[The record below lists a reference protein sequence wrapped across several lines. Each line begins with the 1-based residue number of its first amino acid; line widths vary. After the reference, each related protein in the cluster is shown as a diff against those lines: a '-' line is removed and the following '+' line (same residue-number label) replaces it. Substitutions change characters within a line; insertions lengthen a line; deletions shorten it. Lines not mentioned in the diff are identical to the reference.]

1 MTFRPY
7 DRDVSETVE
16 PQLAASVVRL
26 LSGTELASAVG
37 TTFELITV
45 DEQGWPHV
53 ALLSA
58 GEILATGPSSLRLAL
73 WASSGTTANLTWAGR
88 ALLTFVHDHAYY
100 RVRMTVAQIEAPE
113 TGSRPLAAFLATVV
127 EVQVDE
133 VPYATVTGGITFEL
147 ADAAGTVKRWS
158 DTLEA
163 LRDA

>member
-1 MTFRPY
+1 
-7 DRDVSETVE
+7 VNETIE
-16 PQLAASVVRL
+16 PQLTASVISL
-26 LSGTELASAVG
+26 LSGTELESALG

-53 ALLSA
+53 ALLSI

-73 WASSGTTANLTWAGR
+73 WASSGTAANLSRTAR
-88 ALLTFVHDHAYY
+88 ALLTFVHDHRYHK
-100 RVRMTVAQIEAPE
+100 VRLTATQTGSPAA
-113 TGSRPLAAFLATVV
+113 GSRPLAAFLVTVV

-147 ADAAGTVKRWS
+147 ADAAATVKRWS
-158 DTLEA
+158 DTLET

>member
-1 MTFRPY
+1 M
-7 DRDVSETVE
+7 
-16 PQLAASVVRL
+16 RL
-26 LSGTELASAVG
+26 LSGTELGSAVG

-73 WASSGTTANLTWAGR
+73 WASSGTTANLGLTGR
-88 ALLTFVHDHAYY
+88 ALLTFVDDHSYHK
-100 RVRMTVAQIEAPE
+100 VRMTATRIESPAIE
-113 TGSRPLAAFLATVV
+113 SMPLAAFLATVL

-133 VPYATVTGGITFEL
+133 VPYASVTGGITFEL
-147 ADAAGTVKRWS
+147 ADPTATVKRWS